1 MKPKSST
8 MNSQILDEACEW
20 FVEFRAGDID
30 ASLSQRF
37 DEWLRRSPEHI
48 RAYIDIARLYVEVPP
63 PDPTG
68 QIDVPALIAYA
79 NRDGNNV
86 APLPAS
92 IAAREA
98 TRLEAEALIGGR
110 ARAKREGFLVRR
122 WALAASFITAIVVLS
137 SLLVWQRERYPSYAT
152 DIGEHRSLALSD
164 GSTVDLNARS
174 KLRIEFSKDERL
186 VELLEGQALFQVAK
200 DKSRPFIVKSGD
212 ATVRAVG
219 TQFDVDRKATG
230 TTVTVLEGRVVVYSE
245 ARSEASA
252 STTPA
257 SAQDTGAAP
266 RTLVVSKKLQKSP
279 AIVGAPP
286 ELPPGLAS
294 PDESGSGVYLGAGEQ
309 VTVTSK
315 SLAPPEHA
323 DVTAATAWMQRRLI
337 FDGTTLSDV
346 VEQFNRNNRRQLIID
361 SDKLA
366 GYHVSGTYSSTD
378 PSSLVRFLREQPGFK
393 ITETDTEVRIAS
405 Q

>member
-1 MKPKSST
+1 MKQKSSAL
-8 MNSQILDEACEW
+8 NSLILDEACEW
-20 FVEFRAGDID
+20 FAEFRAGDID
-30 ASLSQRF
+30 ASLRQRF

-68 QIDVPALIAYA
+68 QIDVPALIASA
-79 NRDGNNV
+79 NREGSNV
-86 APLPAS
+86 APLPSS

-98 TRLEAEALIGGR
+98 TRLEAEALTAGR
-110 ARAKREGFLVRR
+110 TRTRRDRFVVRR
-122 WALAASFITAIVVLS
+122 RALAASLITGIVVLAS
-137 SLLVWQRERYPSYAT
+137 ALIWQRERYPSYAT

-174 KLRIEFSKDERL
+174 KLRIEFSAGERL

-200 DKSRPFIVKSGD
+200 DKSRPFIVRSGD

-230 TTVTVLEGRVVVYSE
+230 TTVTVLEGRVVVYSDTHPE
-245 ARSEASA
+245 SLG
-252 STTPA
+252 STAPA
-257 SAQDTGAAP
+257 AAPDSGAAP
-266 RTLVVSKKLQKSP
+266 RAP
-279 AIVGAPP
+279 AVPKIHKTPAVTGAPP
-286 ELPPGLAS
+286 DLPPGLAP
-294 PDESGSGVYLGAGEQ
+294 PDESGSAVYVGAGEQ

-315 SLAPPEHA
+315 SLAPPEYA
-323 DVTAATAWMQRRLI
+323 DVTVATAWMQRRLI
-337 FDGTTLSDV
+337 FDGTKLSDV
-346 VEQFNRNNRRQLIID
+346 VEQFNRNNRRQLIIQ

-378 PSSLVRFLREQPGFK
+378 PSSLVKFLREQPGFK

>member
-1 MKPKSST
+1 MRPKSSIT
-8 MNSQILDEACEW
+8 NSQILDEACEW

-30 ASLSQRF
+30 ASLRHRF
-37 DEWLRRSPEHI
+37 DEWLRKSPEHI

-68 QIDVPALIAYA
+68 QIDVPALITYA
-79 NRDGNNV
+79 NRDGSNV
-86 APLPAS
+86 APLPS
-92 IAAREA
+92 SLAAREA
-98 TRLEAEALIGGR
+98 TRLEAEGLAGR
-110 ARAKREGFLVRR
+110 RWRAKREGFLVRR
-122 WALAASFITAIVVLS
+122 RALAASLIIGIVVLAS
-137 SLLVWQRERYPSYAT
+137 DLIWQRQRYPSYAT

-230 TTVTVLEGRVVVYSE
+230 TTITVLEGRVVVYSL
-245 ARSEASA
+245 ARSEGSA
-252 STTPA
+252 AAAPA
-257 SAQDTGAAP
+257 APQGTGAAL
-266 RTLVVSKKLQKSP
+266 RTPGVPKMQKAP
-279 AIVGAPP
+279 DIVGAPP
-286 ELPPGLAS
+286 ELPPGLLS
-294 PDESGSGVYLGAGEQ
+294 SGESGSGMYVGAGQQ

-323 DVTAATAWMQRRLI
+323 DVTAATAWTQRRLI
-337 FDGTTLSDV
+337 FDGAELSDV
-346 VEQFNRNNRRQLIID
+346 VEQFNRNNRRQLIIE

-405 Q
+405 P

>member
-1 MKPKSST
+1 MRPKSSAT
-8 MNSQILDEACEW
+8 NSQILDEACEW

-30 ASLSQRF
+30 ASLRRRF

-63 PDPTG
+63 PDPSG
-68 QIDVPALIAYA
+68 QIDVAALIAYA
-79 NRDGNNV
+79 NRDGSNV
-86 APLPAS
+86 TPFPSS

-98 TRLEAEALIGGR
+98 TRLEAEVLSGAC

-122 WALAASFITAIVVLS
+122 RALAASLVTGIVVLAS
-137 SLLVWQRERYPSYAT
+137 ALIWQRERYPSFAT

-186 VELLEGQALFQVAK
+186 VELLDGQALFQVAK

-252 STTPA
+252 ATTPA
-257 SAQDTGAAP
+257 PAQGAGAAP
-266 RTLVVSKKLQKSP
+266 RTSAVAKIHKAP
-279 AIVGAPP
+279 DIVGAPP
-286 ELPPGLAS
+286 ELPLGLSS
-294 PDESGSGVYLGAGEQ
+294 PDESGSGVYVGAGQQ

-323 DVTAATAWMQRRLI
+323 DVMAATAWTQRRLI
-337 FDGTTLSDV
+337 FDGTKLSDV
-346 VEQFNRNNRRQLIID
+346 VEQFNRNNRRQLIIESD
-361 SDKLA
+361 SLA

-378 PSSLVRFLREQPGFK
+378 PSSLVRFLREQPGFQ
-393 ITETDTEVRIAS
+393 ITETDTEVRIGS

>member
-1 MKPKSST
+1 MKPKSSST
-8 MNSQILDEACEW
+8 NSQILDEACEW

-30 ASLSQRF
+30 ASLRERF

-68 QIDVPALIAYA
+68 EVDVPVLIAYA
-79 NRDGNNV
+79 NREGSNV
-86 APLPAS
+86 APLPSS

-98 TRLEAEALIGGR
+98 TRLEAEALGGR
-110 ARAKREGFLVRR
+110 RARRKGFLVRWR
-122 WALAASFITAIVVLS
+122 ALAASFITVIVVLS

-245 ARSEASA
+245 ARSAASA
-252 STTPA
+252 ATTPA
-257 SAQDTGAAP
+257 PAQEAGAAP
-266 RTLVVSKKLQKSP
+266 RTPAVPKIQKVP

-294 PDESGSGVYLGAGEQ
+294 PDESGAGVYVGAGQQ
-309 VTVTSK
+309 VTVTSQ
-315 SLAPPEHA
+315 SLAQPERA

-337 FDGTTLSDV
+337 FDGTKLSDV
-346 VEQFNRNNRRQLIID
+346 VEQFNRNNRRQLIIE

-378 PSSLVRFLREQPGFK
+378 PASLVRFLREQPGFK
-393 ITETDTEVRIAS
+393 ITETDAEVRIAS

>member
-1 MKPKSST
+1 MRPKSST
-8 MNSQILDEACEW
+8 MNSLILDEACEW
-20 FVEFRAGDID
+20 FVEFRAGDVD
-30 ASLSQRF
+30 PNLRQRF

-48 RAYIDIARLYVEVPP
+48 RAYIDIARIYVEVPP
-63 PDPTG
+63 PEPTG
-68 QIDVPALIAYA
+68 EIDVPALIAYA
-79 NRDGNNV
+79 NRDGSNV
-86 APLPAS
+86 TPLPSS

-98 TRLEAEALIGGR
+98 TRLEVEALSGER
-110 ARAKREGFLVRR
+110 ARAKREGFLLRR
-122 WALAASFITAIVVLS
+122 RALAASLITAIVVLS
-137 SLLVWQRERYPSYAT
+137 SVLVWQRERYPSYAT

-164 GSTVDLNARS
+164 GSMVDLNARS

-252 STTPA
+252 ATTQPP
-257 SAQDTGAAP
+257 AQDTGAAP
-266 RTLVVSKKLQKSP
+266 RTPAAPKVQKAP

-286 ELPPGLAS
+286 ELPSGLAS
-294 PDESGSGVYLGAGEQ
+294 PDESGSGVYVGAGEQ
-309 VTVTSK
+309 VTVTSN
-315 SLAPPEHA
+315 SLAPAEHA
-323 DVTAATAWMQRRLI
+323 DVTAATAWTQRRLI
-337 FDGTTLSDV
+337 FDSTQLSDV
-346 VEQFNRNNRRQLIID
+346 VEQFNRNNRRQLIIE
-361 SDKLA
+361 SASLA

-405 Q
+405 K

>member
-1 MKPKSST
+1 

-20 FVEFRAGDID
+20 FVDFRAGDID
-30 ASLSQRF
+30 ANQRQRF
-37 DEWLRRSPEHI
+37 DDWVRRSPEHI
-48 RAYIDIARLYVEVPP
+48 RAYIDIARIYVEVPP

-68 QIDVPALIAYA
+68 EIDVPGLIAYA
-79 NRDGNNV
+79 NRDGSNV
-86 APLPAS
+86 APLPSS

-98 TRLEAEALIGGR
+98 TRFELEALKEQHPSAQ
-110 ARAKREGFLVRR
+110 REPFWMRHR
-122 WALAASFITAIVVLS
+122 ALAASLITGLIVASGLF
-137 SLLVWQRERYPSYAT
+137 VWRTERYPSYST
-152 DIGEHRSLALSD
+152 DIGEHRSIALTD

-174 KLRIEFSKDERL
+174 TLRVAFSAGERL

-230 TTVTVLEGRVVVYSE
+230 TTVTVLEGRVVVYSD
-245 ARSEASA
+245 ARAGSSVT
-252 STTPA
+252 TTPA
-257 SAQDTGAAP
+257 STTMSGATP
-266 RTLVVSKKLQKSP
+266 RTPAVAKAQKSP
-279 AIVGAPP
+279 VVVGAPP
-286 ELPPGLAS
+286 DLPPALAP
-294 PDESGSGVYLGAGEQ
+294 PDESGNGVYVGAGQQ
-309 VTVTSK
+309 VTVTSQA
-315 SLAPPEHA
+315 LAQPERA

-337 FDGTTLSDV
+337 FDSTKLSDV
-346 VEQFNRNNRRQLIID
+346 VEQFNRNNRRQLIIE
-361 SDKLA
+361 SASLA

-405 Q
+405 K